1 MSSSPDLR
9 GPSVLRG
16 AATAG
21 VRRARIDEHL
31 RAPSVRRPADPA
43 YAAQLDSARA
53 AAEAAGYAAG
63 WSAGQRAAAA
73 AAAADRDAIFAEVT
87 QLETARTE
95 AVHRA
100 VTAVQQA
107 AESLDRR
114 SAPAAAELEDLIAAA
129 AFAVA
134 EAVVGHELRIS
145 PTPGADAVRRALALA
160 PQGRPVSVRL
170 NPQDCVTLGET
181 EPQLGREVTLVPDS
195 SLAPGDAIAECDA
208 TRIDARISAAIERIR
223 EVLAP

>member
-9 GPSVLRG
+9 GASVLRG

-21 VRRARIDEHL
+21 VRRARIDERL
-31 RAPSVRRPADPA
+31 SSPLPRRPADPA
-43 YAAQLDSARA
+43 HTAQLDTARA

-63 WSAGQRAAAA
+63 WAAGQRAAAA
-73 AAAADRDAIFAEVT
+73 AAEADREAILAEVT
-87 QLETARTE
+87 ELETARTD

-114 SAPAAAELEDLIAAA
+114 NALPAAELEDLVAAA

-145 PTPGADAVRRALALA
+145 TTLGADAVRRALAQA

-170 NPQDCVTLGET
+170 NPQDYATLDGT
-181 EPQLGREVTLVPDS
+181 APQLGRQVTLVADA

-208 TRIDARISAAIERIR
+208 TRIDARLAAAIERVR